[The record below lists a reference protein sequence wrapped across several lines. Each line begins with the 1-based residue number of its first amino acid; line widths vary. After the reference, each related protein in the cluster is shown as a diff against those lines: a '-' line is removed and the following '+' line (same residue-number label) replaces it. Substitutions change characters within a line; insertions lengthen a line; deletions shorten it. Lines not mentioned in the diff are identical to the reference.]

1 MSDTKN
7 NESIK
12 YLFLEIYYY
21 IIIYIIEQGIM
32 NNVLRFLLN
41 NNSLFQVDFL
51 KLRFMIVVINTI
63 IDTSGS

>member
-32 NNVLRFLLN
+32 NNVLRMLLN